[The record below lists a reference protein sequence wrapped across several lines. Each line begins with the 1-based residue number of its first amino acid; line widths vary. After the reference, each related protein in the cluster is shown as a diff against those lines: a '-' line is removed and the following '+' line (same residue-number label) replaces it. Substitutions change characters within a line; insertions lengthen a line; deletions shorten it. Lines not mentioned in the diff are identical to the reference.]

1 MLFNTHKWLQTQNYT
16 LYSGADPGFSNAGGG
31 GANSMSFTAL
41 RLTARIQGPL
51 TGPGS
56 SRVAYPCDTMK
67 PRRSKV
73 KIPEISMNVYF
84 SQLKEYASRLNFYCT

>member
-1 MLFNTHKWLQTQNYT
+1 MNSYKLSIMLFNTHKWLQTQNYT
-16 LYSGADPGFSNAGGG
+16 LYTGADPGFSNAGGG
-31 GANSMSFTAL
+31 GGQKIMSFTAL

-56 SRVAYPCDTMK
+56 SGVAYSCDTIK

-73 KIPEISMNVYF
+73 KIPKISMNVYF
-84 SQLKEYASRLNFYCT
+84 SQKSR

>member
-1 MLFNTHKWLQTQNYT
+1 MVADSITHFIQGLIQDFRTR
-16 LYSGADPGFSNAGGG
+16 GGG

>member
-1 MLFNTHKWLQTQNYT
+1 
-16 LYSGADPGFSNAGGG
+16 
-31 GANSMSFTAL
+31 MSFTAH
-41 RLTARIQGPL
+41 RLTARSQGPL

-56 SRVAYPCDTMK
+56 SRVAYSCDTMK

-84 SQLKEYASRLNFYCT
+84 SQLKEYASRLNFISHKTFS